1 MDFAQYLP
9 YNGILP
15 NGKIAMDL
23 YMILLGA
30 TPKGRLI
37 EQHDLFFGIAPT
49 LADLQDDID
58 QAWAEADGNWHID
71 AYRKVRQV
79 EQYQIKIIPKSQPK
93 SCDKHL
99 FLLNLGGYR
108 PQHFGEFHHTM
119 LIVAD
124 DLSQAIEIAKNSEF
138 FQSFS
143 IDDSRAISHIDNRYG
158 VDIDD
163 AFAVMDILPSRFKMQ
178 YQIDIIP
185 MTDIQAQADE
195 IVLGYLPKK
204 HLTTE

>member
-1 MDFAQYLP
+1 
-9 YNGILP
+9 
-15 NGKIAMDL
+15 
-23 YMILLGA
+23 
-30 TPKGRLI
+30 
-37 EQHDLFFGIAPT
+37 
-49 LADLQDDID
+49 
-58 QAWAEADGNWHID
+58 
-71 AYRKVRQV
+71 
-79 EQYQIKIIPKSQPK
+79 
-93 SCDKHL
+93 
-99 FLLNLGGYR
+99 
-108 PQHFGEFHHTM
+108 M

-195 IVLGYLPKK
+195 IALGYLPKK